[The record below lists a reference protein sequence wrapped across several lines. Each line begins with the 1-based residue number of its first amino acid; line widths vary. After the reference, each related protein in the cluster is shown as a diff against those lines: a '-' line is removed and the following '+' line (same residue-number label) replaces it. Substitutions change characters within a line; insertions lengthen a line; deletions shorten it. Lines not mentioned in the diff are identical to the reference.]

1 MTRDAMI
8 AIAEREINEALD
20 KLRNRMIGLVERAWC
35 EGKKSAE
42 MEQVTEIV
50 RGAVAEIQKQLQPV
64 QPVVVPQPVQPF
76 GEPITAPTWPF
87 PYNPANPTIIYDA
100 SKGNAPEAHFEE
112 GDADGDNDN

>member
-20 KLRNRMIGLVERAWC
+20 KLRNRMIGLVERAWA
-35 EGKKSAE
+35 EGKRSAE

-64 QPVVVPQPVQPF
+64 QPVVVPQPIQPF
-76 GEPITAPTWPF
+76 GEPITTPTWPYQPIPPF
-87 PYNPANPTIIYDA
+87 TCDA
-100 SKGNAPEAHFEE
+100 SNGNVLEAHFEE
-112 GDADGDNDN
+112 GDTDEDNDN